1 MILLPK
7 LFLRQKRLI
16 KVPVTLLLAGDLGMD
31 YHCQTMVSGNNIFL
45 LLSLELSM
53 LKVAIFPLKV
63 PFISTLQSC
72 PFLEVL
78 TAQGYPISLLLER

>member
-1 MILLPK
+1 MQVTYVWITTAK
-7 LFLRQKRLI
+7 QRFL
-16 KVPVTLLLAGDLGMD
+16 VTVFFA
-31 YHCQTMVSGNNIFL
+31 TV
-45 LLSLELSM
+45 LSLELFM
-53 LKVAIFPLKV
+53 LKFAVFPLKV